1 MMDLT
6 IYNLIESSVDK
17 FINQDSDI
25 YARIVREPS
34 KFEPT
39 VDILMSVRTVA
50 IDDSHVI
57 IEYPNGAVAAINIPS
72 CNYLRIGVM

>member
-1 MMDLT
+1 MDLT
-6 IYNLIESSVDK
+6 IYDLIESAVDK

-34 KFEPT
+34 TFDQT
-39 VDILMSVRTVA
+39 VDLLINVRTVA
-50 IDDSHVI
+50 IDDNHII

-72 CNYLRIGVM
+72 CNYLKIEVM